1 MTDDVL
7 EEIQRLKRRIEHLE
21 DESQI
26 RTVLNS
32 YGPAVDSNDPEKTS
46 MLYAEDCTVDIDGGW
61 FAHGREE
68 SKNIVIGEV
77 HQSILPNCA
86 HIMGPY
92 VIRIDGDR
100 ATASGYATIF
110 VRSDGEVNIWRQ
122 SYQCWELVKR
132 DDRWQVLKRISR
144 STGREDGHALLQA
157 AL

>member
-1 MTDDVL
+1 MDHVY
-7 EEIQRLKRRIEHLE
+7 EELRSLKRRVEELE
-21 DESQI
+21 NESQI
-26 RTVLNS
+26 RAVLNS

-46 MLYAEDCTVDIDGGW
+46 RLYAEDCTVDIDGAW

-68 SKNIVIGEV
+68 TKNIVTSDA

-86 HIMGPY
+86 HIMVPY
-92 VIRIDGDR
+92 VIRIDGDS

-110 VRSDGEVNIWRQ
+110 VRRDGEVNIWRQ

-132 DDRWQVLKRISR
+132 DNRWQVLKRVSR
-144 STGREDGHALLQA
+144 STGREDGQALLQA